1 MSRLEQTNDKKEQI
15 MKATISTVLALSVL
29 ILALAGFG
37 RDVTAERTI
46 DHKDCGPSSPSH
58 CT

>member
-1 MSRLEQTNDKKEQI
+1 
-15 MKATISTVLALSVL
+15 MKTTTSTLLVVSAL

-37 RDVTAERTI
+37 RDVMAERTI
-46 DHKDCGPSSPSH
+46 DHKDCGPSSQSH